1 MNIGIILAAGI
12 SSRFNQ
18 NVQKQLFEI
27 DGKPVVNHS
36 IDTMQFLDDLIIV
49 TNSNCQI
56 NAKNKILINDIN
68 CRLESIKVALDYLGD
83 KKNIN
88 IIIHDAAR
96 PFVPK
101 NYFEQL
107 IDSNKNFLYS
117 HYCLKLVNGL
127 ARKTESGYEI
137 VDRDQFIELC
147 TPQIVDFGLYN
158 FIFRKYMMQPNRV
171 SWEILPIMDH
181 LKIKYNLIEG
191 SIKYLRKI
199 TTTEDI

>member
-83 KKNIN
+83 KKNTN